1 VLQAVGF
8 GTRLVEHPTPLV
20 PCPWWRGGQGPVVA
34 IPWGYTVPVTT
45 TLCRFPDQEVRRTAV
60 QWIDSISDTELLD
73 YLPQLVQVCAAM
85 GVLHGMCSESEGC
98 NVMRGTGMGVLQ
110 GAHTRIGMQ
119 QRMCAGLA
127 MCNGVHARIGMQHW
141 ARAWTRTQLGR
152 VLVLLH
158 PRTILS
164 SPNPGLEV

>member
-1 VLQAVGF
+1 MLQVVGF

-85 GVLHGMCSESEGC
+85 GVLHGMCSETGMQC
-98 NVMRGTGMGVLQ
+98 DTRYWDGGAARGTYRDWDAAADVCWVGSV
-110 GAHTRIGMQ
+110 
-119 QRMCAGLA
+119 
-127 MCNGVHARIGMQHW
+127 
-141 ARAWTRTQLGR
+141 
-152 VLVLLH
+152 
-158 PRTILS
+158 
-164 SPNPGLEV
+164 

>member
-1 VLQAVGF
+1 MGQCVLQVVGF

-34 IPWGYTVPVTT
+34 IPWGYTVPVTN

-85 GVLHGMCSESEGC
+85 GVLHGMCSETGMQC
-98 NVMRGTGMGVLQ
+98 DTRYWDGGAARGTYRDWDAAADVCWVGNV
-110 GAHTRIGMQ
+110 
-119 QRMCAGLA
+119 
-127 MCNGVHARIGMQHW
+127 
-141 ARAWTRTQLGR
+141 
-152 VLVLLH
+152 
-158 PRTILS
+158 
-164 SPNPGLEV
+164 

>member
-1 VLQAVGF
+1 MLQVVGF

-85 GVLHGMCSESEGC
+85 GVLHGMCSETGMQC
-98 NVMRGTGMGVLQ
+98 DTRYWDGGAARGTYRDWDAAADVCWVGNV
-110 GAHTRIGMQ
+110 
-119 QRMCAGLA
+119 
-127 MCNGVHARIGMQHW
+127 
-141 ARAWTRTQLGR
+141 
-152 VLVLLH
+152 
-158 PRTILS
+158 
-164 SPNPGLEV
+164 

>member
-1 VLQAVGF
+1 MGQCVLQVVGF

-85 GVLHGMCSESEGC
+85 GVLHGMCSETGMQC
-98 NVMRGTGMGVLQ
+98 DTRYWDGGAARGTYRDWDAAADVCWVGNV
-110 GAHTRIGMQ
+110 
-119 QRMCAGLA
+119 
-127 MCNGVHARIGMQHW
+127 
-141 ARAWTRTQLGR
+141 
-152 VLVLLH
+152 
-158 PRTILS
+158 
-164 SPNPGLEV
+164 

>member
-1 VLQAVGF
+1 MGQCVLQVVGF

-85 GVLHGMCSESEGC
+85 GVLHGMCSETGMQC
-98 NVMRGTGMGVLQ
+98 DTRYWDGGAARGTYRDWDAAADVCWVGSV
-110 GAHTRIGMQ
+110 
-119 QRMCAGLA
+119 
-127 MCNGVHARIGMQHW
+127 
-141 ARAWTRTQLGR
+141 
-152 VLVLLH
+152 
-158 PRTILS
+158 
-164 SPNPGLEV
+164 